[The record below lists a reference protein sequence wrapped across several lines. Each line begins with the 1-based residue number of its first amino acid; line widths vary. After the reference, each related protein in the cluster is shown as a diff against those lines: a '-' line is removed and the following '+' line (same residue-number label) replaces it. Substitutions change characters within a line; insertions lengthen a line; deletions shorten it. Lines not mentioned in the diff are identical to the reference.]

1 MKSKPYL
8 NDKYLL
14 SYVVG
19 LALGD
24 GNLSSPNGRVI
35 RLRISCDTRHA
46 SLIEEIQWALS
57 RLMPNNKVSIVVRP
71 GNCVDIS
78 CYSNY
83 WPNLLGWNVGDKFS
97 QRATVPLWV
106 LSDRTYTINCLRGLI
121 ETDGSIYRDRG
132 YLMMI
137 FVTII
142 PELAESFQYMVESLG
157 FQPKTYKIEFK
168 NNKWNYKKT
177 WKQHIVFDVDFR
189 KLDKK
194 QTKDY
199 DTINTLMTWA
209 WNHTSALSGIYFEI
223 YNDGQDF
230 KWLNSSD

>member
-168 NNKWNYKKT
+168 KGLYNYNHQTRYNIRLSKKVREFLNIILPEKSRHL
-177 WKQHIVFDVDFR
+177 W
-189 KLDKK
+189 
-194 QTKDY
+194 
-199 DTINTLMTWA
+199 MT
-209 WNHTSALSGIYFEI
+209 S
-223 YNDGQDF
+223 
-230 KWLNSSD
+230 